1 MLQRDRLTQKSG
13 DYCRDECGQ
22 AGTCPR
28 LDHARRHNNLSLRC
42 RDALRYERLR
52 EYENTGFAPK
62 EVIQLDT
69 RDAYIKMAEEY
80 EQEAEKWE
88 RNVAALKAKAHTRP
102 GLNEAEEISTA
113 MEIRDEMRINAR
125 EMRRRAE
132 KAHRTKEAEGDL

>member
-28 LDHARRHNNLSLRC
+28 LDYARRHNDLSLRC

-62 EVIQLDT
+62 EVIQLYT

-88 RNVAALKAKAHTRP
+88 RNVATLKAKAHTRP
-102 GLNEAEEISTA
+102 GLNEAEEISKA
-113 MEIRDEMRINAR
+113 MDIRDEMRMNAR
-125 EMRRRAE
+125 AMRRRAE
-132 KAHRTKEAEGDL
+132 KSEVTEQ